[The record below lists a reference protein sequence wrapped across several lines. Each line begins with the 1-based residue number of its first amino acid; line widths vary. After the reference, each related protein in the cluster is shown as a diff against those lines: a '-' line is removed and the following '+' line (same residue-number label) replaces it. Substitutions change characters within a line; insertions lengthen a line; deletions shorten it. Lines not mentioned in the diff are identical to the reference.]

1 MPPQLCLE
9 PGELL
14 LEGSPELVH
23 LHIGLLSVAPGA
35 QILHVGQHG
44 ASCKRLKTPLKLVVD
59 KSSAMCESVS
69 HLFL

>member
-9 PGELL
+9 LGKLL
-14 LEGSPELVH
+14 LEGFPELVH

-44 ASCKRLKTPLKLVVD
+44 ASCKRWRTPLKLVAD
-59 KSSAMCESVS
+59 KSFAVCESLI